1 MKSIMHLTLTLAAM
15 TAISQ
20 AQPAEFV
27 QPDTIRNAVE
37 KALPALQKAG
47 PVFAKKTG
55 CISCHHQSLP
65 LQATA
70 MASQRGYTFDRSLDE
85 QQMEAVLKVVGPAQ
99 EALAEGSDVVP
110 QIPATGSYVLMALHA
125 QGYKPNDLTAS
136 VVHNIAMKQRPDGSW
151 TGFATRPPITAGDI
165 RETALAL
172 HGLDLYAPPGR
183 RGEMN
188 QRIAK
193 ARAFLM
199 KAHPA
204 TPEESIARL
213 MGLTWAGA
221 APVELR
227 HIAESV
233 LKMQRPDG
241 GWAQLTTRES
251 DAFAT
256 GEALIAL
263 RRAGI
268 LTTGDAAYQR
278 GLRFLLKTQEADGS
292 WHVKTRAYP
301 MQPLIDT
308 TYPHG
313 RDQWISAAGTSYALM
328 ALMLADPAN

>member
-1 MKSIMHLTLTLAAM
+1 MKSILHLTLTLAAM
-15 TAISQ
+15 AAISHAQ
-20 AQPAEFV
+20 QVELVQPAA
-27 QPDTIRNAVE
+27 IRQAVE

-47 PVFAKKTG
+47 PVFAKKNG

-65 LQATA
+65 LQATS
-70 MASQRGYTFDRSLDE
+70 MASQRGYSYDHSLDDD
-85 QQMEAVLKVVGPAQ
+85 QVGAVLKVIEPAR
-99 EALAEGSDVVP
+99 EVLAEGSDVIP
-110 QIPATGSYVLMALHA
+110 QLPATGGYILMALHA
-125 QGYKPNDLTAS
+125 QGYQPNELTAAT
-136 VVHNIAMKQRPDGSW
+136 VHNIAMKQRPDGSW
-151 TGFATRPPITAGDI
+151 TGFATRPPISGGDI

-183 RGEMN
+183 RVEMN
-188 QRIAK
+188 QRISK

-213 MGLTWAGA
+213 MGLAWAGVAPIELGEA
-221 APVELR
+221 AD
-227 HIAESV
+227 SV
-233 LKMQRPDG
+233 LAMQRPDG

-263 RRAGI
+263 QRAGV
-268 LTTGDAAYQR
+268 LTTDDAAYQR
-278 GLRFLLKTQEADGS
+278 GLHFLLKTQEKDGS

-301 MQPLIDT
+301 FQPLIDT

-313 RDQWISAAGTSYALM
+313 RDQWVSAAGTSQALM